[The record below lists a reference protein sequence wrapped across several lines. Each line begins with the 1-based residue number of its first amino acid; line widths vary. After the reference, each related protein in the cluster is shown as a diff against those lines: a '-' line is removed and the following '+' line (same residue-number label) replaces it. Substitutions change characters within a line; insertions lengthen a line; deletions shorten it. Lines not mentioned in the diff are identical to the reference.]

1 MVIWLIGMSGAG
13 KTTIARHLVE
23 RWRQVS
29 PCVVHLDGDEVREVF
44 GQVDPET
51 AYTVEGRR
59 ENSRRVSALCA
70 LLDRQGVDV
79 VCSLLSI
86 FQDHRDANR
95 ARFGNYFEVYVDV
108 PFDVLEARDSKGL
121 YREARQGSR
130 RHVVGFD
137 IPFQPPERPD
147 LVIANGEPPVDAE
160 LAAESI
166 LRAAGV
172 L

>member
-13 KTTIARHLVE
+13 KTTIGRALAR
-23 RWRQVS
+23 RWRALH

-51 AYTVEGRR
+51 AYTVAGRR
-59 ENSRRVSALCA
+59 ENSRRVSELCA
-70 LLDRQGVDV
+70 LLDRQGIDV

-95 ARFGNYFEVYVDV
+95 ARFGEYFEVFIDT
-108 PFDVLEARDSKGL
+108 PLEVLAARDSKGL
-121 YREARQGSR
+121 YREAHAGLR

-137 IPFQPPERPD
+137 IPFDRPAHPD
-147 LVIANGEPPVDAE
+147 MVIENGAQPVDADA
-160 LAAESI
+160 AAESI
-166 LRAAGV
+166 LRAAGRI
-172 L
+172 